1 MSDQYPPDAIPKKF
15 DTIIYTH
22 YCYHSDYNWHIGK
35 VSHDTSDRSGDNYI
49 CIAKT
54 PLTIFVTDQ
63 KMDLKKMVI
72 DALEAEKK
80 KQMAEYH
87 KKMFE
92 LQEKIDNLLCL
103 TYQPG
108 DSMDVDTVNDLPF

>member
-1 MSDQYPPDAIPKKF
+1 MSDKFAPDAIPKKF

-22 YCYHSDYNWHIGK
+22 YCYHSDYDWHIGS

-54 PLTIFVTDQ
+54 PLTVFVPEQ
-63 KMDLKKMVI
+63 KMDIKQMVI
-72 DALEAEKK
+72 EALEAEKK

-92 LQEKIDNLLCL
+92 LQEKIDSLLSL
-103 TYQPG
+103 EYKPSSPIEETA
-108 DSMDVDTVNDLPF
+108 NDLPF